1 MVGGAFLA
9 IPEHF
14 LEDSQR
20 NEVIRTIFILGA
32 DRPKIFEHW
41 SLCKHSFEYTTM
53 DFLSDLLGQCS
64 DLYGAMVVKADDTID
79 HITEVDTFVPGEHS
93 YTQPSTHAR
102 TPLLLH
108 VTLSQPYR
116 LLG

>member
-1 MVGGAFLA
+1 MSTGVYA
-9 IPEHF
+9 
-14 LEDSQR
+14 S
-20 NEVIRTIFILGA
+20 N
-32 DRPKIFEHW
+32 
-41 SLCKHSFEYTTM
+41 SFEYTTM

>member
-1 MVGGAFLA
+1 MDCGLWIKFRFLSTA
-9 IPEHF
+9 
-14 LEDSQR
+14 LSGVYAS
-20 NEVIRTIFILGA
+20 N
-32 DRPKIFEHW
+32 
-41 SLCKHSFEYTTM
+41 SFEYTTM